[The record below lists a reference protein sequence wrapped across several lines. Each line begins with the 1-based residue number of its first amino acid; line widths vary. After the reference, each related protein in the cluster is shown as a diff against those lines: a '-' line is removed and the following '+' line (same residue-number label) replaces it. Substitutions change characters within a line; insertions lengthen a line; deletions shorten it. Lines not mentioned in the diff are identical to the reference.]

1 MTTMKTSRLTAA
13 LKALSDGFTIFP
25 TEPNAKTPIRIYQDR
40 PKEDAPWTVRWSEV
54 ATNDIDTVVRWWT
67 YAPEANVGIAC
78 KPSGLLVVDCDQP
91 KREGLLN
98 GTPYAYLHDLLGP
111 LVDGEVLFDAVAQ
124 RLGGPGAIAEAFDT
138 YSVQTGSGGLHLY
151 YRWPDGVQS
160 TQDSIVKGV
169 LDVRGN
175 GGERGG
181 YVLGA
186 GSATSSATGTGR
198 YAVVRDCHI
207 RPAPGWLVSL
217 CRERP
222 RIQARRS
229 DSGGP
234 FKRPAGAGNFAGLRR
249 QVATALEG
257 NRSNA
262 LYWAARAMC
271 NDGATQEQCEALL
284 VDAYLECG
292 GDGGER
298 QARQS
303 IASAYRAQKRKM

>member
-1 MTTMKTSRLTAA
+1 MTTSRLTAA

-25 TEPNAKTPIRIYQDR
+25 TEPNDKTPIRIYQDR
-40 PKEDAPWTVRWSEV
+40 SKDDAPWTIRWSEV
-54 ATNDIDTVVRWWT
+54 ATNDVNTVVRWWT
-67 YAPEANVGIAC
+67 HAPLANVGVAC
-78 KPSGLLVVDCDQP
+78 KPSGLLVIDCDQP
-91 KREGLLN
+91 KREGMLN
-98 GTPYAYLHDLLGP
+98 GTPFEYLHGIFGP
-111 LVDGEVLFDAVAQ
+111 LLDGETLYDAVVQ
-124 RLGGPGAIAEAFDT
+124 RYGGAASVAEAFDT
-138 YSVQTGSGGLHLY
+138 YSVRTGSGGLHLY
-151 YRWPDGVQS
+151 YRWPDDVQS
-160 TQDSIVKGV
+160 TQDSIVKGL

-186 GSATSSATGTGR
+186 GSATAAGS
-198 YAVVRDCHI
+198 YEVVRDVQI
-207 RPAPGWLVSL
+207 RPAPPWLVEL

-222 RIQARRS
+222 PVRTANARRS
-229 DSGGP
+229 GP
-234 FKRPAGAGNFAGLRR
+234 FRRPANPNFNGLRR

-271 NDGATQEQCEALL
+271 NDGATQEECEALL
-284 VDAYLECG
+284 VDAYLEAG

-303 IASAYRAQKRKM
+303 IASAYRAQQRKMGG